1 MWKIKSIRSERKYFY
16 ESAPKVSEISTTD
29 NAVLLRMHIENVV
42 HTQYICSISQTDV
55 HNVVGGSNNKS
66 KKVTTHVHIYQSVQI
81 NQYVFQSINCHFTIY
96 YSVCFV
102 HICDIYERSTQ
113 ENHFLGWRIFE
124 MCMPGS
130 RFVLFRLSLDNIKQC
145 IQFVVVFYYENA
157 FNKSLRSI

>member
-55 HNVVGGSNNKS
+55 HNVVGGGNNKS

-81 NQYVFQSINCHFTIY
+81 NQYVFQSINCHYTIY

-113 ENHFLGWRIFE
+113 ENHSIDGGFLKCVCLNLGSFYLDFHQIIF
-124 MCMPGS
+124 S
-130 RFVLFRLSLDNIKQC
+130 SAFNWLSFFIIKTR
-145 IQFVVVFYYENA
+145 